1 MYSLENVIDMMRF
14 VLKICSLSIYHNALK
29 LYTMIRTCCK
39 HKGRKIAT
47 MIDNT
52 EKLKELEYKM
62 DVVENTLNEIKSYI
76 RERKAQ
82 YETIDHDEKYFLLP
96 PKLRNKIDDIM
107 ENFDFERVHKVM
119 DMLEWRWGSAKNG
132 VPSVEELKKE
142 AKRLLVSACVEKNHI
157 STGGFKAVF
166 EKSTG
171 WGLDNDDDPYVGL
184 EFILEEWEGGL
195 DD

>member
-1 MYSLENVIDMMRF
+1 
-14 VLKICSLSIYHNALK
+14 
-29 LYTMIRTCCK
+29 
-39 HKGRKIAT
+39 
-47 MIDNT
+47 MIDND

-62 DVVENTLNEIKSYI
+62 GVVENTLNEIKSYI
-76 RERKAQ
+76 LERKAS
-82 YETIDHDEKYFLLP
+82 YETIDYDERYFLLP
-96 PKLRNKIDDIM
+96 TKLRNKIDDIM

-142 AKRLLVSACVEKNHI
+142 AKRLLVTACSEKNHI

-166 EKSTG
+166 EKSIG
-171 WGLDNDDDPYVGL
+171 WGCDNDDDPYVGL
-184 EFILEEWEGGL
+184 EFILEEWEGVL

>member
-1 MYSLENVIDMMRF
+1 
-14 VLKICSLSIYHNALK
+14 
-29 LYTMIRTCCK
+29 
-39 HKGRKIAT
+39 
-47 MIDNT
+47 MIDST

-62 DVVENTLNEIKSYI
+62 NVVENTLNEIKSYI
-76 RERKAQ
+76 RERKAS

-96 PKLRNKIDDIM
+96 LKMRNKIDSIM

-119 DMLEWRWGSAKNG
+119 DMLEWRWVSAKNG

-142 AKRLLVSACVEKNHI
+142 AKRLLVSSCSEKTQI
-157 STGGFKAVF
+157 STGGFKAIY
-166 EKSTG
+166 EESSR
-171 WGLDNDDDPYVGL
+171 WDDDDDDKDPYVGL